1 MQTFILRFPS
11 VTYAQKGQRV
21 LEQKGYRSRLT
32 RVGTHG
38 CSYGLEINSN
48 NHAEILHLLENA
60 GVIFTL

>member
-21 LEQKGYRSRLT
+21 LEEKGYRSRLT

-38 CSYGLEINSN
+38 CSYGLEINS
-48 NHAEILHLLENA
+48 HDRTEILRILENA